1 MRQLCFG
8 STQNKGNK
16 VFAPRFIFSGLWLS
30 QIFLHLVFNDAFV
43 PFEFLTWVVIVLGLI
58 FFNFGAATSER
69 TYLPYVSEKILD
81 LKTSEYEIT
90 HFFNAFVVIYI
101 VCGVLTAIE
110 LYGAL
115 QELGAGGFN
124 LPKIRELVIQ
134 DFTGERVLYNQFRV
148 FYVGVGFSIF
158 FIALSSQLTGRQ
170 IVAALTIGI
179 VSALLTTGRLY
190 LLLYFLSVTA
200 LLYRAKYVTA
210 RGVLIAAFVFILLFF
225 MVAVLLGKGE
235 DDGVISVFDSVLW
248 NSQVYLMSSVS
259 CFNDFLAT
267 GSQTMEGG
275 ALLPNPAREFFS
287 LLGITIPPKP
297 NLLPFSEVPVP
308 CNTYTYMFPL
318 FHDGA
323 LFGVAIGSFCIGF
336 LHQYLYLN
344 FKYAEEPI
352 LSYLYA
358 ISIYAIFMSVFEDA
372 YFSSPGFW
380 LMLLVPPSVYYLFRK
395 IRTIQMA

>member
-1 MRQLCFG
+1 MF
-8 STQNKGNK
+8 S
-16 VFAPRFIFSGLWLS
+16 PRLIFSGLWLT
-30 QIFLHLVFNDAFV
+30 QIFLHLVFNEAFV
-43 PFEFLTWVVIVLGLI
+43 PFEFLTWVVILFGLT
-58 FFNFGAATSER
+58 FFNLGATAIESIYSPHTPEIALGFK
-69 TYLPYVSEKILD
+69 TYQS
-81 LKTSEYEIT
+81 EIT
-90 HFFNAFVVIYI
+90 RFFNAFVVIYI
-101 VCGVLTAIE
+101 IFGGLTGIE
-110 LYGAL
+110 IYGAL
-115 QELGAGGFN
+115 QELGAGGLN
-124 LPKIRELVIQ
+124 LPKIRELVVQ
-134 DFTGERVLYNQFRV
+134 DFIGERVLYNQFRV

-158 FIALSSQLTGRQ
+158 FIALSNHLTRWQ
-170 IVAALTIGI
+170 IITALAIGI
-179 VSALLTTGRLY
+179 ISALLTTGRLY

-200 LLYRAKYVTA
+200 LLYQAKYVTA
-210 RGVLIAAFVFILLFF
+210 RGVLIAAFGFILLFF

-235 DDGVISVFDSVLW
+235 DDGVVSVFDSLLW

-275 ALLPNPAREFFS
+275 ALVPNSAREIFS
-287 LLGITIPPKP
+287 HLGITIPLKP

-323 LFGVAIGSFCIGF
+323 LFGVAIGSFFIGF

-358 ISIYAIFMSVFEDA
+358 ISIYAIFMSIFEDA

-380 LMLLVPPSVYYLFRK
+380 LTLMAPPFVYYLFRK
-395 IRTIQMA
+395 TGIIQLT